1 MTVSENKR
9 QFIPLMLASLKPVNQ
24 FMARSLSCINMFD
37 CHVCLAGAC
46 SKESDDDVLLLRV
59 DFNFLLRIHF
69 FCFFFSAVHNV
80 SLFVGLNYINCLIL

>member
-37 CHVCLAGAC
+37 CHVCLADAC
-46 SKESDDDVLLLRV
+46 SKESDDDVLLLGLTLIFIV
-59 DFNFLLRIHF
+59 ASLFFLLLR
-69 FCFFFSAVHNV
+69 CTWCK
-80 SLFVGLNYINCLIL
+80 FVRWFK